1 MFRVTTFLLVRH
13 GAHDLLDRFLA
24 GRAIDIALNTTGQQQ
39 AHRLARQFRNR
50 CIARV
55 LSSPRRRAR
64 ETAEQIA
71 TMLRIQIEIASEI
84 DEHDSGSWGGKS
96 FAMLDGDQRWREWN
110 ARRGSCRPS
119 NGESMAELQIRIVA
133 YLRQLSRNHPDD
145 TIVLVTHG
153 EPIRA
158 ALLYCRGI
166 PLDDFMSVAVPVASV
181 AELSFSTTGSS
192 DISPRVVQAPGAA

>member
-1 MFRVTTFLLVRH
+1 VTTFLLVRH

-96 FAMLDGDQRWREWN
+96 FAMLEGDQRWREWN
-110 ARRGSCRPS
+110 ARRGSGRPS

-166 PLDDFMSVAVPVASV
+166 PLDDFMSVAVPVASI